1 MRSQCV
7 SGGSIHDGG
16 PFRPPSHYRTGESPS
31 HTRTQISHSSEE
43 MVFHLFLNSISFN
56 LKISSRDF
64 PGSPVIKIVCFQL
77 NGCGSIPSWRTK
89 IPHTTWH
96 GLKKKKERKKEISS
110 KGKNSTSHFPFQ
122 IPLPKALA
130 FYLNESW
137 VVQPSRQI
145 YVFILWVSVDKEFP
159 KFWLGPQSRTW
170 VDFADFVNTT
180 L

>member
-16 PFRPPSHYRTGESPS
+16 PSRPPSHYRTGESPS

-96 GLKKKKERKKEISS
+96 GLKKRKKERNLIKREKLNFSFSFPNSIA
-110 KGKNSTSHFPFQ
+110 KGSGL
-122 IPLPKALA
+122 LP
-130 FYLNESW
+130 
-137 VVQPSRQI
+137 
-145 YVFILWVSVDKEFP
+145 
-159 KFWLGPQSRTW
+159 
-170 VDFADFVNTT
+170 
-180 L
+180 